1 MSCGFMFPPDPNNS
15 LDLDLSNRQ
24 TMLSLDILEAQVQG
38 WFFSYV
44 LLFFTILGCCTNNLD
59 ISSHWHCVALENTQ
73 QFKKLYVMYRT
84 HNVNVHRPV
93 NITQYLHMEEVFMA

>member
-24 TMLSLDILEAQVQG
+24 TMLSLDILEAQVQC

-44 LLFFTILGCCTNNLD
+44 SIVFYYSWMHNILCWVAAELAHVQIPTYKDQRTAEGPTSCEEE
-59 ISSHWHCVALENTQ
+59 SMHCSKNT
-73 QFKKLYVMYRT
+73 KDVSMWTSK
-84 HNVNVHRPV
+84 
-93 NITQYLHMEEVFMA
+93 

>member
-24 TMLSLDILEAQVQG
+24 TMLSLDILEAQVQC

-44 LLFFTILGCCTNNLD
+44 SIVFLLFLDAVQTIWTSLPIGT
-59 ISSHWHCVALENTQ
+59 V
-73 QFKKLYVMYRT
+73 
-84 HNVNVHRPV
+84 
-93 NITQYLHMEEVFMA
+93 